1 MTTKA
6 TQPAPTR
13 ADRRAVGDLR
23 RPSGS
28 RRRARHDVRAQKMSG
43 DRSNSPAG
51 RNPLHHATTGT
62 ASCQPISAALPRRDV
77 VSLAAL
83 SASPPSTRQDHHR
96 TCCRWR
102 QFLVWWHRRL
112 LLLHAVFDVCKTN
125 YADNQLN
132 SPSTTVSHC
141 CIISRA
147 VYIWTTVQMMRSN
160 RMTDIKSPIVWYY
173 CLTYSLSN
181 EGWHFAGGGTGPGH
195 WISRYSTEWPILCW
209 CAMATRSR
217 PPHWLYLQDLIP
229 HWSNVQNKLKWQQR

>member
-13 ADRRAVGDLR
+13 TDRRAVADLR
-23 RPSGS
+23 RQSGR
-28 RRRARHDVRAQKMSG
+28 RRRARHNVRAQKMSG

-125 YADNQLN
+125 YSDNQLN
-132 SPSTTVSHC
+132 SPSATVSHC
-141 CIISRA
+141 CIISCA
-147 VYIWTTVQMMRSN
+147 VYIWTTVQMMQSN
-160 RMTDIKSPIVWYY
+160 RMTDIKSPIVGYY